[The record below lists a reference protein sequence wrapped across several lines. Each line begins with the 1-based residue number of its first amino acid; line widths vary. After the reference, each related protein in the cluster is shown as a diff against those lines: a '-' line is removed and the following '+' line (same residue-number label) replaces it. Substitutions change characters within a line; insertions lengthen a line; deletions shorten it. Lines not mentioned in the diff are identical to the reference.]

1 MVCYFGKRHTATHE
15 RSTYE
20 KLICKNW
27 KFDPKVLLGTQIL
40 TKKWNFQLDISI
52 SKEIMS
58 VFAYVLFIHKK
69 SCPNDMKIQYAE
81 KCSNIHVISKFELF
95 D

>member
-1 MVCYFGKRHTATHE
+1 MVCYFEKRHTATHE

-40 TKKWNFQLDISI
+40 TKKWNFQVDILI
-52 SKEIMS
+52 GKEVMS
-58 VFAYVLFIHKK
+58 VFAYVLFIH
-69 SCPNDMKIQYAE
+69 
-81 KCSNIHVISKFELF
+81 
-95 D
+95 